1 MAKPGK
7 EQKAAGARSANSPTA
22 VRPSTLFVDIG
33 GVLLSD
39 GWGRSQRERAIAEFG
54 LDAEDFSN
62 RHLQIWNSYQLGKCS
77 LDEYFE
83 RVLFYRPQ
91 SFSRAALKA
100 FMFAQSTP
108 CQDML
113 DLVARLKRKWGLKV
127 VVVSN
132 EGRELNAHRIHT
144 FQLDRLTDIFVSSC
158 YVQRLKPDPGIFHLA
173 LDLAQVS
180 PSEVVYIENTAM
192 FVEVARALGIQALLH
207 KSFTETRTALAQLGL
222 GDDDDDGA
230 RAPGVRVQM

>member
-1 MAKPGK
+1 VAKSSKVQTPG
-7 EQKAAGARSANSPTA
+7 GVRSAKSANA
-22 VRPSTLFVDIG
+22 VGLSTLFVDIG

-39 GWGRSQRERAIAEFG
+39 GWGRRQRERAIAEFG
-54 LDAEDFSN
+54 LDGEDFSN

-77 LDEYFE
+77 LDDYFE

-108 CQDML
+108 CPDML
-113 DLVARLKRKWGLKV
+113 DLVGRLKRKWGLKV

-144 FQLDRLTDIFVSSC
+144 FQLDRLADIFVSSC
-158 YVQRLKPDPGIFHLA
+158 YVQRLKPDPGIFRLA

-192 FVEVARALGIQALLH
+192 FVEVARGFGIQAVVH
-207 KSFTETRTALAQLGL
+207 KSFTETRMALAQLGL
-222 GDDDDDGA
+222 GVDDAA
-230 RAPGVRVQM
+230 RAAAPGGRA